1 MKEFFSRLDT
11 IMEKLS
17 GLNANTIQVIQI
29 GALNGMKMKKEKK
42 VGAQSLQRYSNAM
55 MSNFLAYMK
64 LESQE

>member
-11 IMEKLS
+11 IMDKLS

-29 GALNGMKMKKEKK
+29 GALKGMKMKKEKK